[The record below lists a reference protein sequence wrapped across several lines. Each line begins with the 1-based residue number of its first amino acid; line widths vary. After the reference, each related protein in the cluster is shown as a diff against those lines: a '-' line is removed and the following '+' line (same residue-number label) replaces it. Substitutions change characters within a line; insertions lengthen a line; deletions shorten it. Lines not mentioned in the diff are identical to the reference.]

1 MPPEAQHRLVD
12 CGSDSSAYLPA
23 VRAFPG
29 SGERDDV
36 RIEIL
41 GRGAPTLGS
50 SGLAQARARNLASWL
65 QSSSGSASFSY
76 DVTFAHAVLPEP
88 VTVLVAA
95 PDATP
100 AEEPEQPSPLMLQ
113 RIATLRAAIEAEPV
127 EDGTSHPAERVIAET
142 MADNEAEGL
151 VTAVLEVTPNS
162 LQASILRLLG
172 REPVRDASLRR
183 RVIEAGLSSSDVQI
197 RDAAVQAVESWEDAD
212 CVDLLRHHEEP
223 VKWLA
228 DYVKDVITDLED

>member
-12 CGSDSSAYLPA
+12 YGSDSSAYHPA
-23 VRAFPG
+23 VRAFSG

-36 RIEIL
+36 RLEIL

-50 SGLAQARARNLASWL
+50 SGLAQARARNLASWI
-65 QSSSGSASFSY
+65 QASSGSASFSY

-88 VTVLVAA
+88 VTLLVTALDVA
-95 PDATP
+95 PGD
-100 AEEPEQPSPLMLQ
+100 ERDQPSPLVLR

-142 MADNEAEGL
+142 IAGNEAEGFVSAL
-151 VTAVLEVTPNS
+151 LEVAPS
-162 LQASILRLLG
+162 PLQASMLRLLG
-172 REPVRDASLRR
+172 RAPVQDAPLRR
-183 RVIEAGLSSSDVQI
+183 RVIEAGLSSEDVQI
-197 RDAAVQAVESWEDAD
+197 RDAAVQAVESWEDAA
-212 CVDLLRHHEEP
+212 CIELLRQHEEP

-228 DYVKDVITDLED
+228 DYIQDVIVDLEG